1 MRWQLIVRPEA
12 ESDIDE
18 IFGWYEERRAGL
30 GRAFMIELGRLFDTI
45 EQGPKMFPRAHKEMR
60 RALLKKFPYAV
71 FYALRADEI
80 VISAV
85 FHQSRDPRRWKS
97 LA

>member
-1 MRWQLIVRPEA
+1 MSWQLIIRPEA
-12 ESDIDE
+12 ETDIDD
-18 IFGWYEERRAGL
+18 IYRWYEQRRKGL
-30 GRAFMIELGRLFDTI
+30 GRAFMIELDRLLSSI
-45 EQGPKMFPRAHKEMR
+45 QQGPKMFPRAHKELR

-71 FYALRADEI
+71 FYTLRADEI

-85 FHQSRDPRRWKS
+85 FHQSRDPLRWMS